1 MIRKFFLSAFS
12 GTLCITVTFLA
23 SSTLAGESEDIQLV
37 EKWLDLEKQN
47 SALQSAWSERKERL
61 EQQLSLLQREQKAI
75 EELIARSNSN
85 KNEVSEQR
93 EELISQ
99 QNEFEQFD
107 AKLSKEMDT
116 LVSYVHTIK
125 ARLPT
130 PLQQQWQTTLP
141 SIENKPNSQKLESLL
156 KIFKQAYDFDER
168 VVFHTGLIELADS
181 NETVLAEQ
189 VYLGLSQGWY
199 VSIDQELYGY
209 GRSDAAQWQW
219 WHNQQANQTLNLPL
233 SNEQVLSVT
242 NILKQ
247 PTDARFI
254 QLPLAIINQQGGK
267 L

>member
-1 MIRKFFLSAFS
+1 MIGKFVKATFS
-12 GTLCITVTFLA
+12 GTFFTTITLLA
-23 SSTLAGESEDIQLV
+23 SSTLASENENILLV

-47 SALQSAWSERKERL
+47 SVLQSAWSERRERL

-75 EELIARSNSN
+75 EQLIARNNNN

-93 EELISQ
+93 EKLISQ

-107 AKLSKEMDT
+107 TKLSKEMDT
-116 LVSYVHTIK
+116 LGSYVHAIK
-125 ARLPT
+125 ARLPN
-130 PLQQQWQTTLP
+130 PLQQQWLTTLP
-141 SIENKPNSQKLESLL
+141 SIDNKPNSQKLESLL
-156 KIFKQAYDFDER
+156 KLFKQAHDFNER
-168 VVFHTGLIELADS
+168 VVYHTGLIELVDS
-181 NETVLAEQ
+181 SETVLAEQ

-199 VSIDQELYGY
+199 VSSDQEFYGY
-209 GRSDAAQWQW
+209 GRSDEAQWQW

-242 NILKQ
+242 SILKQ
-247 PTDARFI
+247 PTDAKYI